1 VEVLLLMLDTA
12 ALRINANAAGD
23 VTLNAVASDGT
34 LDETI
39 CRTLWRVI
47 DELNARR
54 LRDQEAI

>member
-12 ALRINANAAGD
+12 ALRISANAAGD

-39 CRTLWRVI
+39 
-47 DELNARR
+47 
-54 LRDQEAI
+54 